1 MEQTTKKI
9 LAIDDNEDNL
19 LTLKALIFDLFN
31 NYQVFTATSGIE
43 GIELAKIHNPDLI
56 LLDILMP
63 QMDGFATCK
72 LLKEDEKLRDIPVIF
87 VTALKESRENK
98 VKAIEVG
105 AEGFLTK
112 PVDENELSA
121 HIKAFIKIK
130 EANDLKKNEKERLEG
145 LVLERTKL
153 LREELRQ
160 NREISERL
168 IQINKRL
175 EAFLQISQ
183 KITTMFNHHELIQ
196 EIVEN
201 AISAIDVGCCS
212 LYMLRD
218 NNIIELIT
226 SFPALPE
233 KVPTHFKFSNIE
245 DHPHIQTAIT
255 KNRITLI
262 EDTKLEILSPAEQFV
277 VENRDLR
284 SILYVPISLND
295 RLIGLLILASVT
307 NKKIFCEDDV
317 KLLKGFTTQLAQVF
331 ANSEHL
337 ENIKNYTNQLEVEIA
352 EKNLAEK
359 NFKHSI
365 DDSPLGIRI
374 VNQDGLTVYANQ
386 AFLDIYE
393 FSSVDEF
400 MQTKAQSRYTE
411 QSYIEHLERKRIR
424 RAGGDV
430 SSYEISILRKNGE
443 LRHIKVWRKEVIWNK
458 EKHFQVINQDITEQK
473 KLYDDL
479 VTAKERAEESDR
491 LKSAFLANMNH
502 EIRTPMNG
510 ILGFMELLTDPD
522 LTEKEKLEYYDIMK
536 RSGERL
542 LNTINDI
549 IEISKIEA
557 HLVNIQRSRFCMACL
572 MKEITDFFSPEAA
585 KKGLKLNLHLEE
597 PTLKVNTD
605 LAKIESILT
614 NLIKNA
620 IKFTHTGEI
629 NVTLSRNQN
638 DSRNGHTAD
647 TLPEKSAET
656 SFDQF
661 SETTYRQF
669 ARPTICLTISDTGEG
684 IPKDKLDKIFER
696 FTQAERTLNR
706 VYEGSGLGLSITK
719 EYVRLLNG
727 TIRVDSEVNKGSTFI
742 VEFPQSEL
750 Q

>member
-1 MEQTTKKI
+1 M
-9 LAIDDNEDNL
+9 
-19 LTLKALIFDLFN
+19 
-31 NYQVFTATSGIE
+31 
-43 GIELAKIHNPDLI
+43 
-56 LLDILMP
+56 
-63 QMDGFATCK
+63 
-72 LLKEDEKLRDIPVIF
+72 
-87 VTALKESRENK
+87 
-98 VKAIEVG
+98 
-105 AEGFLTK
+105 
-112 PVDENELSA
+112 
-121 HIKAFIKIK
+121 
-130 EANDLKKNEKERLEG
+130 
-145 LVLERTKL
+145 
-153 LREELRQ
+153 
-160 NREISERL
+160 
-168 IQINKRL
+168 
-175 EAFLQISQ
+175 
-183 KITTMFNHHELIQ
+183 
-196 EIVEN
+196 
-201 AISAIDVGCCS
+201 
-212 LYMLRD
+212 
-218 NNIIELIT
+218 
-226 SFPALPE
+226 
-233 KVPTHFKFSNIE
+233 
-245 DHPHIQTAIT
+245 
-255 KNRITLI
+255 
-262 EDTKLEILSPAEQFV
+262 
-277 VENRDLR
+277 
-284 SILYVPISLND
+284 
-295 RLIGLLILASVT
+295 
-307 NKKIFCEDDV
+307 
-317 KLLKGFTTQLAQVF
+317 
-331 ANSEHL
+331 
-337 ENIKNYTNQLEVEIA
+337 
-352 EKNLAEK
+352 
-359 NFKHSI
+359 
-365 DDSPLGIRI
+365 GIRI

-479 VTAKERAEESDR
+479 ITAKERAEESDR
-491 LKSAFLANMNH
+491 LKSAFLANMSH

-638 DSRNGHTAD
+638 DSRNGH
-647 TLPEKSAET
+647 PAE
-656 SFDQF
+656 
-661 SETTYRQF
+661 
-669 ARPTICLTISDTGEG
+669 PTICLTISDTGEG
-684 IPKDKLDKIFER
+684 IPKDKLEKIFER

-742 VEFPQSEL
+742 VEFPESEL